1 MGVGVFSTCSAL
13 PLAAYAQSA
22 DAPAGNGAAVV
33 APVAASATSATRAE
47 KKQQRIETHTEQAGA
62 VAKQAESSGNTHGE
76 AVTPVPADVTAALAP
91 AKPSGTGDVNNL
103 LDMFTQG
110 HFSGNVRA
118 FYYSTHN
125 GYFTKGENQDTM
137 TWGGELAYT
146 TARLYGF
153 SVGVSGYI
161 QRGFNH
167 SDNADQVDSY
177 LGPTVTTIGLAY
189 LNYQHDIY
197 NQPLSVTIGNQTL
210 DVPFASTY
218 DWRIAPELYQG
229 INVKYGTGDNYLQ
242 AFRMFRYKSYTD
254 NSFTKMTNYNANFDP
269 YSGLDNQETNGF
281 WGVGGAHAFNVA
293 PVVINTT
300 AWYQSY
306 LDYADLVYAEG
317 KVSKAEGSYKPFA
330 GVQVFHET
338 GNGRELMGHVDAQA
352 YGAQLGV
359 KHNSI
364 TVALSYDYMP
374 YHGNAYLNG
383 SMVTPYAHGVSSD
396 PMFAQPF
403 LTSTQD
409 LGTGSAYALDVS
421 GAPFDHWF
429 MGARY
434 SFMDTK
440 ETAGGPSLNQSEYMV
455 FAIYNFSGKLQ
466 GLSVTDFFAYQTSP
480 TAKGHNF
487 VQNRLQLEYAWG
499 GK

>member
-1 MGVGVFSTCSAL
+1 
-13 PLAAYAQSA
+13 
-22 DAPAGNGAAVV
+22 
-33 APVAASATSATRAE
+33 
-47 KKQQRIETHTEQAGA
+47 
-62 VAKQAESSGNTHGE
+62 
-76 AVTPVPADVTAALAP
+76 VPADVTVALAP
-91 AKPSGTGDVNNL
+91 AKTSGTGDVNNL

-110 HFSGNVRA
+110 HFSGKVRS

-125 GYFTKGENQDTM
+125 GYFTKGENQDTI
-137 TWGGELAYT
+137 TWGGELDYT

-161 QRGFNH
+161 QRGINH
-167 SDNADQVDSY
+167 SNNADQVDSY
-177 LGPTVTTIGLAY
+177 LGPTVTTLGVAY
-189 LNYQHDIY
+189 VNWQHDIDH
-197 NQPLSVTIGNQTL
+197 QPLSVTIGNQTL

-218 DWRIAPELYQG
+218 DWRIVPQLYQG
-229 INVKYGTGDNYLQ
+229 INVKYGTGDNYVQ
-242 AFRMFRYKSYTD
+242 AFRMFRYKSYID
-254 NSFTKMTNYNANFDP
+254 NSYTKMTNYNANFDP

-281 WGVGGAHAFNVA
+281 WGVGGAHAFNIA

-306 LDYADLVYAEG
+306 LDYADLLYAEG
-317 KVSKAEGSYKPFA
+317 KVSKAEGSYKPFM
-330 GVQVFHET
+330 GVQWFHET

-352 YGAQLGV
+352 YGMQLGV

-374 YHGNAYLNG
+374 YHANAYLNG

-421 GAPFDHWF
+421 GAPFGHWF
-429 MGARY
+429 VGARY

-440 ETAGGPSLNQSEYMV
+440 EVASGPSLNQSEYMV